1 LAAGNTAGQ
10 GKSGAKLKRLAIII
24 APVASFLFIFFAELD
39 PENPGVTRMAGIAM
53 LMAALWITEAIPLA
67 ATALLPVALFPLLG
81 IMAGKN
87 VAPLY
92 FNHVIFLFLGGFIV
106 ALAMER
112 WNLHRRIALRLILL
126 MGVSPRRILFGFMFA
141 SAFLSMWIS
150 NTATAMMMVP
160 IVLAIII
167 KLEETVDEKIV
178 HRFALVLL
186 LGVAYSASVGGMAT
200 LIGTPPNLS
209 FARIYN
215 MYFPAAPEITFA
227 RWFAFAL
234 SLSALMFLVIWT
246 LLSTVFCPPSS
257 KFAVDRGLLED
268 EYKKLGPV
276 SYEERVV
283 FSVFS
288 LMAFLW
294 LSRSGINLGGF
305 NVPGW
310 SSLLENPGMIDD
322 GTVAIAM
329 ALLLFM
335 IPSREEGKKI
345 IDWDTAV
352 KLPWGIVLLFGGG
365 FALAGGFMSSGLS
378 EWVGQSLS
386 GLGGMPSVVL
396 VIAIS
401 LVVTFLTE
409 LTSNTATTEMFL
421 PILAGLA
428 VAIKMDPLLLMV
440 PATLSASCAF
450 MLPVATPPN
459 AIIFGTGRIR
469 IAEMARVGMLINIVG
484 AILITIAI
492 FTAGKVV
499 LGVNLDTIPE
509 CCLK

>member
-1 LAAGNTAGQ
+1 MTGQ
-10 GKSGAKLKRLAIII
+10 GKSGAKIKGLAIII
-24 APVASFLFIFFAELD
+24 APIVSFLFIFFAELD
-39 PENPGVTRMAGIAM
+39 PEHPEVTRMAGIAI
-53 LMAALWITEAIPLA
+53 LMAVLWITEAIPLA

-81 IMAGKN
+81 IMAGKK

-126 MGVSPRRILFGFMFA
+126 MGVSPRKILFGFMFA

-150 NTATAMMMVP
+150 NTATTMMMVP
-160 IVLAIII
+160 IVLAIIL

-178 HRFALVLL
+178 HRFAIVLL

-215 MYFPAAPEITFA
+215 IYFPAAPEITFA

-234 SLSALMFLVIWT
+234 TLSALMFLIIWT

-257 KFAVDRGLLED
+257 KFAVDRGLLEG
-268 EYKKLGPV
+268 EYEKLGPFA
-276 SYEERVV
+276 YEEKVV
-283 FSVFS
+283 FAVFS

-294 LSRSGINLGGF
+294 LSRSGIAIGSF

-310 SSLLENPGMIDD
+310 SSLLENPKMLDD
-322 GTVAIAM
+322 GTVAITM

-335 IPSREEGKKI
+335 IPSREGGKKI
-345 IDWDTAV
+345 MDWETAV

-365 FALAGGFMSSGLS
+365 FALAGGFKTSGLS

-386 GLGGMPSVVL
+386 GLGGMPPAVL
-396 VIAIS
+396 IIAIC

-428 VAIKMDPLLLMV
+428 VAIKVDPLLLMV

-459 AIIFGTGRIR
+459 AIIFGTGRIK
-469 IAEMARVGMLINIVG
+469 IAEMARIGIFLNIIG
-484 AILITIAI
+484 AVLITLAI
-492 FTAGKVV
+492 FTVGKVV
-499 LGVNLDTIPE
+499 LGVNLNSIPE